1 MQAELIKWAEL
12 ITQLLPEWNH
22 SRVDADSEKQS
33 FIKSV
38 REIAVSEPDKT
49 EQIAKLQQLI
59 LETVP
64 DLHIQIINK
73 KQSAGSKPFTE
84 KSNLVWQ
91 HKKLKQV
98 LLFTM
103 DNRKEPWMIATER
116 VNGASYG
123 VVAIPSFGGKV
134 NDEHRSAFVDCL
146 MKEKN
151 DKKWSA
157 IIFDFRDNQGGD
169 STIIKEIAER
179 LSGETVRYAD
189 YTEVISYRDKQLSD
203 THRKIL
209 DNKEHTLNMPDFT
222 CQSRAI
228 DRFSGQI
235 YVLQN
240 QKNASATEGAIYM
253 LSQLPNCTTI
263 GIPTKGAFQ
272 GGSTV
277 VLPLNEIYDL
287 VIGTE
292 YRERFYQNGA
302 DKGTAILEKKGMNP
316 NVYSTDS
323 YFSAVKM
330 IAQNGVFN
338 QEKQKMTVKQFFNFN
353 RKDAYE

>member
-1 MQAELIKWAEL
+1 MQAEILKWAEL
-12 ITQLLPEWNH
+12 ITKLLPEWNH
-22 SRVDADSEKQS
+22 SRANVDIEKQS
-33 FIKSV
+33 FLKSV

-49 EQIAKLQQLI
+49 ERIVKFQQLI
-59 LETVP
+59 LEKVP
-64 DLHIQIINK
+64 DSHIQIVNRN
-73 KQSAGSKPFTE
+73 QSDESKAFIE

-91 HKKLKQV
+91 CKKLKQV

-157 IIFDFRDNQGGD
+157 IIFDFRDNIGGD
-169 STIIKEIAER
+169 STVIKEIAER
-179 LSGETVRYAD
+179 LSGQIVQYAD
-189 YTEVISYRDKQLSD
+189 KTEIVSYQDKQISEEY
-203 THRKIL
+203 KNIL
-209 DNKEHTLNMPDFT
+209 AHKDHTITMPDFSNKRRDT
-222 CQSRAI
+222 
-228 DRFSGQI
+228 DRFSGPV

-240 QKNASATEGAIYM
+240 HLNASATEGAIYM

-277 VLPLNEIYDL
+277 VLPLNENYDL
-287 VIGTE
+287 IIGTE
-292 YRERFYQNGA
+292 YRERFYPNGV
-302 DKGTAILEKKGMNP
+302 DKGKPILEKKGMAP
-316 NVYSTDS
+316 NVYSTNA
-323 YFSAVKM
+323 YFTALKLMTTYYS
-330 IAQNGVFN
+330 Q
-338 QEKQKMTVKQFFNFN
+338 KQKNNVQLLQQF
-353 RKDAYE
+353 KGEQIYG